1 MYVTVHPLFF
11 MKYKIKING
20 IGMCMSVRC
29 DFYQTCANNS
39 VNMYYNT
46 KRKFEPIL
54 EDNNCLS
61 FGSGK
66 NTEVYQDNC
75 YPKVLKKIYDNN

>member
-1 MYVTVHPLFF
+1 
-11 MKYKIKING
+11 MKKYLIKTNG

-39 VNMYYNT
+39 VNMFYKT

-54 EDNNCLS
+54 SGDQCLS

-75 YPKVLKKIYDNN
+75 YPKVLKKIYNYS

>member
-1 MYVTVHPLFF
+1 
-11 MKYKIKING
+11 MKYKIKTNG

-29 DFYQTCANNS
+29 DFYQTCTNNS
-39 VNMYYNT
+39 VNMFYKT

-54 EDNNCLS
+54 DGGVCLS
-61 FGSGK
+61 YSSEK

-75 YPKVLKKIYDNN
+75 YPKVLKKIYDNY

>member
-11 MKYKIKING
+11 MKYKIKIND

-29 DFYQTCANNS
+29 DFYQTCTNNS
-39 VNMYYNT
+39 VNMFYKT

-54 EDNNCLS
+54 DGDQCLS

-75 YPKVLKKIYDNN
+75 YPKVLKKIYNYS

>member
-1 MYVTVHPLFF
+1 
-11 MKYKIKING
+11 MKYKIKTNN

-29 DFYQTCANNS
+29 DFYQTCTNNS
-39 VNMYYNT
+39 VNMFYKT

-54 EDNNCLS
+54 YGDQCLS

-66 NTEVYQDNC
+66 NTDVYQYNC
-75 YPKVLKKIYDNN
+75 YPKVLKKIYDNK

>member
-1 MYVTVHPLFF
+1 
-11 MKYKIKING
+11 MKKYLIKTNG
-20 IGMCMSVRC
+20 IGMCMSVQC

-39 VNMYYNT
+39 VNMFYKT

-54 EDNNCLS
+54 SGDHCLS

-75 YPKVLKKIYDNN
+75 YPKVLKKIYNYS

>member
-1 MYVTVHPLFF
+1 

-39 VNMYYNT
+39 VNMYYKT

-61 FGSGK
+61 FDSGK
-66 NTEVYQDNC
+66 KYRSLSRQLLPKNTQKN
-75 YPKVLKKIYDNN
+75 L